1 MVFGIFGSR
10 GGESLEDTVIAEG
23 ASMEGTIRSATSV
36 HLNGTFK
43 GVVESEASVFVGDR
57 GCVEGTIKA
66 VDVHVRGEV
75 RGDIYATGRVELES
89 TARVFGDIS
98 TPVLGICGGAIFVG
112 RSSMPGTAER
122 GVPASPRLGG
132 RSEVTLAEEDEL

>member
-10 GGESLEDTVIAEG
+10 GGEALEDTVIAEG
-23 ASMEGTIRSATSV
+23 AFLEGTLRSSTSV
-36 HLNGTFK
+36 HLNGTLK
-43 GVVESEASVFVGDR
+43 GTLESEASVFVGDR

-89 TARVFGDIS
+89 TAKVFGDIS

-112 RSSMPGTAER
+112 RSAMPGAADR
-122 GVPASPRLGG
+122 GSAGVGRIGG
-132 RSEVTLAEEDEL
+132 RSEVALAEEDEV